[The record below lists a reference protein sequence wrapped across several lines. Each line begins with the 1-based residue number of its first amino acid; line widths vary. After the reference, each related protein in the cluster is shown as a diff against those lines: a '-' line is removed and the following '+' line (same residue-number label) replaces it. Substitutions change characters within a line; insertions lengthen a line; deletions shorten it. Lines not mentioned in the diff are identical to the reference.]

1 MELLPNPTAKNFRQA
16 IMGFEV
22 SHVIGAVLSSCILN
36 TLLGVLGL
44 VQWPSIALGLV
55 VLVGLRIVTSGEKP
69 GHLQFAALWATRPR
83 LYLGHAYRPLK
94 EGRK

>member
-16 IMGFEV
+16 ILGFEV

-44 VQWPSIALGLV
+44 TQWPSIVLGLV
-55 VLVGLRIVTSGEKP
+55 VLVGLRIATSGEKP
-69 GHLQFAALWATRPR
+69 GHLQFTALWASKPR
-83 LYLGHAYRPLK
+83 LYLGHAYRMASG
-94 EGRK
+94 GRK